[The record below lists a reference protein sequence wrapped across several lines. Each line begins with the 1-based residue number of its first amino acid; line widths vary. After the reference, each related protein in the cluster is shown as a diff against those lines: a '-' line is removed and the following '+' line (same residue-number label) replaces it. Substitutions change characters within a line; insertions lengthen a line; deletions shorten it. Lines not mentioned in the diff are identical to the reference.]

1 MNSTSPDY
9 KAHVARLFEQ
19 AAFIA
24 AVGIRLN
31 DIGPGRCE
39 TILPVEAKHLQQDT
53 FVHAGVQATMADHT
67 AGAAAKTL
75 MGDDEIVLTV
85 EFKINLLRPAPGD
98 CLRCRAPVLK
108 PGRRLTIAESGAYA
122 PDGAAAPRVAKATV
136 TLARVPANR

>member
-1 MNSTSPDY
+1 MNASHPNY
-9 KAHVARLFEQ
+9 KTRVNRLFEQ

-39 TILPVEAKHLQQDT
+39 TVLSIEAKHLQQDT

-85 EFKINLLRPAPGD
+85 EFKINLLRPARGD
-98 CLRCRAPVLK
+98 CLRCRAAVLK
-108 PGRRLTIAESGAYA
+108 PGRRLIIAESEVYA
-122 PDGAAAPRVAKATV
+122 ANGAAETLVAKAMV